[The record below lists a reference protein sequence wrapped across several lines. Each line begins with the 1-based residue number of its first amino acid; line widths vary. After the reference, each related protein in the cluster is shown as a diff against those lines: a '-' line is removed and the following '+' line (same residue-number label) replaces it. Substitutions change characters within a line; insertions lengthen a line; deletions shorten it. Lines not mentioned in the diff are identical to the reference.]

1 MGRAAAFVDLDRTL
15 LGSAS
20 GPVISDALQ
29 AVGVGPSRALPGQ
42 GLIYRSYDLL
52 GESLAGMGLA
62 RGTALGVRGRRREL
76 FRMAGEQAVSR
87 LERLVAPWAPGL
99 IDEHRRSGRLVVLAT
114 TTPYDLVEPF
124 ARHLGLDDVIATRYA
139 TTGPPDDQRYT
150 GGLEDGFV
158 WAAGKLAAVRRWA
171 ADRQVDLGESFAYSD
186 SVYDLPLLSA
196 VGHPHAVNADPRLAL
211 VAAVRRW
218 PQLNLDAPP
227 GVPEVLGVEPLEMIG
242 ALVRPE
248 MFPYARFDIGGTE
261 HIPASGPVI
270 LAANHRSYF
279 DVVALGLTILRAGR
293 IPRSLAKKEL
303 FDAPI
308 IGQLA
313 RAFGQIMVDRK
324 GAGASA
330 LVEAVN
336 ALRAGEA
343 IVILPQGTIPRGR
356 DFFDPQLSGRP
367 GVGRLAGA
375 TRAPV
380 IPIGVWGSEQ
390 VWPRSALLPRVTNL
404 LHPPTVRVRVGP
416 AVEGLTYQDARADTE
431 TIMAAIADQLPDES
445 RQLREPTDQEI
456 AAASPRSQRTG

>member
-1 MGRAAAFVDLDRTL
+1 V
-15 LGSAS
+15 
-20 GPVISDALQ
+20 
-29 AVGVGPSRALPGQ
+29 
-42 GLIYRSYDLL
+42 
-52 GESLAGMGLA
+52 
-62 RGTALGVRGRRREL
+62 
-76 FRMAGEQAVSR
+76 
-87 LERLVAPWAPGL
+87 
-99 IDEHRRSGRLVVLAT
+99 
-114 TTPYDLVEPF
+114 
-124 ARHLGLDDVIATRYA
+124 
-139 TTGPPDDQRYT
+139 
-150 GGLEDGFV
+150 
-158 WAAGKLAAVRRWA
+158 
-171 ADRQVDLGESFAYSD
+171 
-186 SVYDLPLLSA
+186 
-196 VGHPHAVNADPRLAL
+196 

-445 RQLREPTDQEI
+445 RQPREPTDQEI